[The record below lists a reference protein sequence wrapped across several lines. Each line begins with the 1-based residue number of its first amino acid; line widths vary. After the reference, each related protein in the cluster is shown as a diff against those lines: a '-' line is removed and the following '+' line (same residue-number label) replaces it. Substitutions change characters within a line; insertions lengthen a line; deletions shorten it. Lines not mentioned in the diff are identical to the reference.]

1 MTKTPIAIAGAALLA
16 IAVGGTAFFLGRR
29 AGTPSERPRVVPS
42 SEAAEPEAAEPEAAA
57 PEAAEPGT
65 AKAPAPRS
73 KARRKAPASDVV
85 VEPVVVE
92 KVAPQVPE
100 LARRYKLHG
109 TVVLRASISREGEVE
124 DVEVVKG
131 VHPLLDGAAQR
142 AVARWKY
149 RPGLVNGRPTPARL
163 KVTVDFKA

>member
-16 IAVGGTAFFLGRR
+16 IAVGGAALFLGRR
-29 AGTPSERPRVVPS
+29 AGTPSEPPRVVPS
-42 SEAAEPEAAEPEAAA
+42 SEAAAPEAAA
-57 PEAAEPGT
+57 PEVVRPAPAP
-65 AKAPAPRS
+65 APAPRS

>member
-1 MTKTPIAIAGAALLA
+1 MKKTPLAIAGAALVVL
-16 IAVGGTAFFLGRR
+16 AVGGAAFLLGRR
-29 AGTPSERPRVVPS
+29 AGPSAEPPGPPRVVS
-42 SEAAEPEAAEPEAAA
+42 SAQAAAPGAAA
-57 PEAAEPGT
+57 PEAAAPG
-65 AKAPAPRS
+65 AAPAPAPRS
-73 KARRKAPASDVV
+73 AAKRRAPASDVV

-92 KVAPQVPE
+92 KVDPQVPD
-100 LARRYKLHG
+100 LARRWKLHG
-109 TVVLRASISREGEVE
+109 TVVLRASISREGAVE
-124 DVEVVKG
+124 EVEVVKG